1 MKLKDMTTARL
12 LLVNEDKAE
21 LNKIHRWLNKAGCST
36 IKLTQSAHEVLTC
49 YVVFNP
55 DVVLFDLRTAAPNG
69 LHVLE
74 RLAGLCPEHREVPIV
89 ALADPCSESEKNTIV
104 DAGASMLLFRPLS
117 EVELLLHVRNAWQI
131 R

>member
-1 MKLKDMTTARL
+1 MKYKDLDTARI
-12 LLVNEDKAE
+12 LLVNQDKAE
-21 LNKIHRWLNKAGCST
+21 LNKIHEWLHKAGYST

-74 RLAGLCPEHREVPIV
+74 RLAGLCPEGRDVPIQ
-89 ALADPCSESEKNTIV
+89 ALADPRSESEKNTLLA
-104 DAGASMLLFRPLS
+104 DGAPMRL
-117 EVELLLHVRNAWQI
+117 
-131 R
+131 

>member
-1 MKLKDMTTARL
+1 MKYKDIKTARI

-21 LNKIHRWLNKAGCST
+21 LNKIHRWLTKAGCST

-49 YVVFNP
+49 FVVFNP

-89 ALADPCSESEKNTIV
+89 ALSEPATDPAKKIIV

-117 EVELLLHVRNAWQI
+117 EVELLLQVRNAW
-131 R
+131 